1 MSAPTAAI
9 KGALEDLDRLLE
21 GGRRRLLTRCSAKEL
36 QEIIIAAWRERD
48 ERAKASETQGK
59 ILTERD

>member
-48 ERAKASETQGK
+48 ERAKASET
-59 ILTERD
+59 